1 MMYLKNLEST
11 ISQVLDYQSKEYK
24 IKTLDNMNVYLSAL
38 NKLQTR
44 EVYKTK
50 TFDIKNI
57 RNQELKI
64 NALRIVARYN
74 RMQHNKT
81 KN

>member
-11 ISQVLDYQSKEYK
+11 ICQVLDYQSKEYK